1 MHKSEL
7 IVKYQH
13 EMIDIIEKS
22 VADNPFEEGHTWAY
36 NKYNFFGMVSATPLF
51 YDLYCELK
59 DVVWE
64 YVGGHRRLW
73 MQSWLNYHM
82 PGEVLKWHTHEWPI
96 HGYISSRPHK
106 TRTVFE
112 DHKVINEVGNIYI
125 GPGHQYHKV
134 EVDEDFDTPR
144 ITIGFDLLTED
155 CYHLNSNLGL
165 MPFPR

>member
-1 MHKSEL
+1 
-7 IVKYQH
+7 
-13 EMIDIIEKS
+13 
-22 VADNPFEEGHTWAY
+22 
-36 NKYNFFGMVSATPLF
+36 
-51 YDLYCELK
+51 
-59 DVVWE
+59 
-64 YVGGHRRLW
+64 
-73 MQSWLNYHM
+73 M

-96 HGYISSRPHK
+96 HGYISIRPHK